1 MRFLQSE
8 CLGVQ
13 VTDLGKVRVR
23 LRNVPVTMVH
33 SVVDKK
39 GILAGG
45 NVVKTGHDKIF
56 PNRLRGIAEVLCG
69 SASLAVVDEV
79 LATVRGRPEVLNER
93 QHADLEIGNGTAT
106 HRCVSS
112 RHQALASAVIRH
124 LGDLAER
131 QALLKSFVVPK
142 NKKFVLLDRA
152 SQRSSKL
159 IPFERWG
166 VGSCVE
172 EIPGIQSA
180 VAQKLESAP
189 VPIVGSRG
197 GHDGDLTSSSFSIF
211 SAIGVRQDVIFPDRI
226 HSQQLP
232 A

>member
-13 VTDLGKVRVR
+13 VTDLDKIRIR
-23 LRNVPVTMVH
+23 LRNVPFAMVN

-39 GILAGG
+39 GIFAGG

-69 SASLAVVDEV
+69 SASLAVDEV
-79 LATVRGRPEVLNER
+79 LATVRRRPEVLNEW

-124 LGDLAER
+124 NRDLAER
-131 QALLKSFVVPK
+131 QALLKSLVVSK
-142 NKKFVLLDRA
+142 NKKFVLFDRA
-152 SQRSSKL
+152 SQRSAKL
-159 IPFERWG
+159 IPLITTRFVSGR
-166 VGSCVE
+166 
-172 EIPGIQSA
+172 
-180 VAQKLESAP
+180 
-189 VPIVGSRG
+189 
-197 GHDGDLTSSSFSIF
+197 
-211 SAIGVRQDVIFPDRI
+211 
-226 HSQQLP
+226 LP
-232 A
+232 ATEKAVH